1 MERGVQS
8 RKGSVYLDAV
18 SDPVEPTEPP
28 SLGEIMRELREMPGL
43 ANEPNEIAPALAS
56 QAQSPQVNLLPAST
70 APSSPSARAPPTRT
84 LRHSFS
90 SSTIPSSINRP
101 AHQLNEDVEAVV
113 ELHEE
118 SATAF
123 QDFLFWAYPH
133 LDCRVSWTNVE
144 AVRHHW
150 DDLY

>member
-1 MERGVQS
+1 MGRGVQS

-18 SDPVEPTEPP
+18 SDPAEATGQP
-28 SLGEIMRELREMPGL
+28 SLGEIMRELRALPSI
-43 ANEPNEIAPALAS
+43 ANEPDNTPSLES
-56 QAQSPQVNLLPAST
+56 HAQSTSVNLLPAPV
-70 APSSPSARAPPTRT
+70 APSPPSARAPPTRT

-101 AHQLNEDVEAVV
+101 ALQLNEDVEAVV

-118 SATAF
+118 SAAAF

-144 AVRHHW
+144 AVRPPHE
-150 DDLY
+150 